1 MKAATLILAWGIA
14 AAAAARGGAQGPDG
28 SAVPGPQPDGYT
40 LLHNQ
45 RLIHPVGD
53 QVPLGDFPVGMAVNP
68 LGTAAAV
75 LHAGY
80 GRHEIRMVDLASKS
94 VFASVALREGFGGVG
109 FSPDGRTLLC
119 SGGSEGVLHRFRF
132 SGGHLAALPPPRF
145 PGGSRRSGARRGG
158 RIRVRLLR
166 GVLDRA
172 HLFDDLFDVPG
183 AHDGLVGAEDGPAF
197 VGDGLLD
204 VGDDLIPVR
213 VGCEPACGAV
223 EVAAQHLITALFQLV
238 GVAVEIDGDDLVHGC
253 GESGRFRVRAAG
265 RGSSRCR

>member
-119 SGGSEGVLHRFRF
+119 SGGSEGVLHRFKF
-132 SGGHLAALPPPRF
+132 SGGHLAALPDVRVAGREDGGVVAGF
-145 PGGSRRSGARRGG
+145 ALSRDGGS
-158 RIRVRLLR
+158 
-166 GVLDRA
+166 
-172 HLFDDLFDVPG
+172 
-183 AHDGLVGAEDGPAF
+183 
-197 VGDGLLD
+197 
-204 VGDDLIPVR
+204 
-213 VGCEPACGAV
+213 AV
-223 EVAAQHLITALFQLV
+223 VAIAY
-238 GVAVEIDGDDLVHGC
+238 D
-253 GESGRFRVRAAG
+253 
-265 RGSSRCR
+265 